1 MAFLHIKS
9 QARLE
14 PPRSFWL
21 SRTMAQTETNR
32 KKRLAEQLRA
42 NLRLRKT
49 QDRELT
55 KQAADPGETPG
66 LSSANPETP

>member
-1 MAFLHIKS
+1 
-9 QARLE
+9 
-14 PPRSFWL
+14 
-21 SRTMAQTETNR
+21 MAQTETNR